1 MRAEKPSGDP
11 PILHNMEVR
20 LTDYACTASD
30 FMISRTLEPKLREL
44 AGYYPVVLVTGPRQS
59 GKTTLC
65 RSAFPAHPYVSL
77 EALDTRDF
85 ARSDPRGFLAEYAD
99 GAIFDEVQQ
108 VPELLSYL
116 QTDVDARADPG
127 RFVLTGSQHLGLTRS
142 VAQTLAG
149 RCGVLVLLPPS
160 LDELRAFSRAPTD
173 LYTLLWQ
180 GSYPRIY
187 DRGIPAH
194 QWLADYA
201 ATYLQ
206 RDVRQMLNIGDLQ
219 AFSMFLKLCAG
230 RTAQELNLTALGG
243 DAGISHNS
251 ARAWLSVLEA
261 SYIVHRLP
269 AWHPNVRKQ
278 IVKAPKLHFF
288 DTGLVCHLLGIREPD
303 QLRLHPL
310 RGAIFETWVVS
321 EVYKSLAHRGLH
333 PDIYHYRESR
343 GLEIDLLVER
353 GLSLDA
359 VEIKSGATI
368 APDFFK
374 ALRRLPDRLAETVSL
389 PRNFV
394 VYGGESS
401 QRRTD
406 ASVLSWRDVQQILD
420 DPG

>member
-1 MRAEKPSGDP
+1 MVK
-11 PILHNMEVR
+11 
-20 LTDYACTASD
+20 
-30 FMISRTLEPKLREL
+30 LE
-44 AGYYPVVLVTGPRQS
+44 GP
-59 GKTTLC
+59 
-65 RSAFPAHPYVSL
+65 
-77 EALDTRDF
+77 
-85 ARSDPRGFLAEYAD
+85 
-99 GAIFDEVQQ
+99 
-108 VPELLSYL
+108 
-116 QTDVDARADPG
+116 
-127 RFVLTGSQHLGLTRS
+127 QHLGLTRS

-243 DAGISHNS
+243 DAGLSHNS

-261 SYIVHRLP
+261 SYIVHRL
-269 AWHPNVRKQ
+269 
-278 IVKAPKLHFF
+278 
-288 DTGLVCHLLGIREPD
+288 
-303 QLRLHPL
+303 
-310 RGAIFETWVVS
+310 S
-321 EVYKSLAHRGLH
+321 
-333 PDIYHYRESR
+333 
-343 GLEIDLLVER
+343 
-353 GLSLDA
+353 
-359 VEIKSGATI
+359 
-368 APDFFK
+368 
-374 ALRRLPDRLAETVSL
+374 DRLAETVSL

-401 QRRTD
+401 QQRTG